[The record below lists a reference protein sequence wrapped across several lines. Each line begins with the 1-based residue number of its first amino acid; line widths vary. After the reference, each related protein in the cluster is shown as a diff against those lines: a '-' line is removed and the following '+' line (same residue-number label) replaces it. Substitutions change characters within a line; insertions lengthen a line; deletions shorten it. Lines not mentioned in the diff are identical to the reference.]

1 MGSCLFKMEASLSG
15 PDGSVQMPPEWT
27 KTATVHEGEENE
39 ASWDILKW
47 FLPGQLITSVYLV
60 EGRGMCDHRILFCP
74 CQPTEHLSREVI
86 QMQHFLGVETQS
98 CAPVNTPGTI
108 TTAFETS
115 QENRGFMLADGED
128 V

>member
-1 MGSCLFKMEASLSG
+1 MSR
-15 PDGSVQMPPEWT
+15 PDGSVQTPPEWT
-27 KTATVHEGEENE
+27 KTATVHEGEEENE
-39 ASWDILKW
+39 ASCDILKW

-60 EGRGMCDHRILFCP
+60 EGRGMCDHILSLFCP
-74 CQPTEHLSREVI
+74 CQPTEHFSREVI
-86 QMQHFLGVETQS
+86 QTQHFLGMETQS
-98 CAPVNTPGTI
+98 CTPVNTPGTI